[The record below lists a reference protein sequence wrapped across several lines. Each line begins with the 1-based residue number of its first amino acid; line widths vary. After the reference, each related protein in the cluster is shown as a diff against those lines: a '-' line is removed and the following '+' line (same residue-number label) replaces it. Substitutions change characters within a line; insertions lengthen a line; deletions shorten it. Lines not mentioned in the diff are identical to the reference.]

1 MTDPIVAQLLEDARL
16 TLEEIAASCH
26 VDVGWVVARA
36 HDVLAQE
43 LPSTDPQGWRFSGT
57 DLLRLRRIRAL
68 ERDFDAVPELAALV
82 ADLLE
87 ELDRLRARLRRAGL
101 SID

>member
-16 TLEEIAASCH
+16 TLEEMAAGCRTD
-26 VDVGWVVARA
+26 VDWVVARVR
-36 HDVLAQE
+36 DVLAPE
-43 LPSTDPQGWRFSGT
+43 LPGADPRHWRFSGT
-57 DLLRLRRIRAL
+57 DLLRLRRIRTL

-87 ELDRLRARLRRAGL
+87 ELDRLRVRLRSAGL
-101 SID
+101 PVD

>member
-16 TLEEIAASCH
+16 TLEEMATGCRAD
-26 VDVGWVVARA
+26 VDWVVARV

-43 LPSTDPQGWRFSGT
+43 LAGADPEHWRFSGT